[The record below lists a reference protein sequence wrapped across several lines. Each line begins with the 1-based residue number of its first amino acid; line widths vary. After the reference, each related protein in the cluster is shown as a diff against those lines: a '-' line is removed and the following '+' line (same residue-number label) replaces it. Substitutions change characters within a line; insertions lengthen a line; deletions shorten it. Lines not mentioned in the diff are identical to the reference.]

1 MNERIEFMKRLIGA
15 AEKLAPNR
23 VPNGDDDMLRI
34 WSEIIPLD
42 RYPERVWIDAV
53 IRWGRSDGEFMEV
66 GTLERH
72 ARQIVREWE
81 GDPRKRGVLED
92 HRNAR
97 LRARETSG
105 ALPPGTTFSTPLTA
119 NEPRKRGTGGM
130 PPEARARLDA
140 LRKKPHPKKLTPA
153 ERGDQS
159 RQALQ
164 RLDQLTF
171 QTLENVHKRQTQQA
185 KEAQQ

>member
-66 GTLERH
+66 STLERH

-81 GDPRKRGVLED
+81 GDPRKRGVLD
-92 HRNAR
+92 AHRNAR
-97 LRARETSG
+97 LKARETSG
-105 ALPPGTTFSTPLTA
+105 ALPPGTTFSTPHTA
-119 NEPRKRGTGGM
+119 NEPRKRGTGGI

-140 LRKKPHPKKLTPA
+140 IRKKPKAKKLTPA
-153 ERGDQS
+153 QRSKQGWERLTRFDEYT
-159 RQALQ
+159 LQ
-164 RLDQLTF
+164 TIEAVQ
-171 QTLENVHKRQTQQA
+171 KRQNQQA